1 MISRILYDKGYR
13 EYVSAA
19 KEINKSYK
27 NVRFLLLG
35 DIDSAYPNAVPKE
48 QVSNDHE
55 AGFIE
60 YLGYVKE
67 VRPVILNSDCIVLP
81 SYYNEGLSRVLMEG
95 LAMSKPIIT
104 TNQPGCKEAV
114 DEGVNGFL
122 CEPKDI
128 ESLVTCI
135 TKFLSLSESQR
146 IEMGNNSRLKAEKQ
160 FDIKKVIEIY
170 DRIIIGES
178 SV

>member
-1 MISRILYDKGYR
+1 MISRVLYDKGYS
-13 EYVSAA
+13 EFVSAA
-19 KEINKSYK
+19 KEIRKSYK
-27 NVRFLLLG
+27 NVKFLLLG
-35 DIDSAYPNAVPKE
+35 DIDPAYPNAVPKE
-48 QVSNDHE
+48 QVLRDHE
-55 AGFIE
+55 AGIIE
-60 YLGYVKE
+60 YLGYVKD
-67 VRPVILNSDCIVLP
+67 VRSVISNSDCIVLP

-104 TNQPGCKEAV
+104 TNQSGCKETV
-114 DEGVNGFL
+114 DDGINGFL

-146 IEMGNNSRLKAEKQ
+146 IEMGINSRLKAEKE

-170 DRIIIGES
+170 DRIVIGES
-178 SV
+178 SK